1 MRISDFNTN
10 NKGTTTMDYKDYYEI
25 LGVKKEASQDEIK
38 RAYRKLA
45 RKYHPDVS
53 KESDAETRFKE
64 VGEAYEVLKDPE
76 KREAYDQLGDNWQAG
91 QGGFEPPPGWEQNFD
106 FGGGGYT
113 QGSAHDYSSFFE
125 DLFGGGQATGGKYYH
140 SGAGHTGFRAKGE
153 NVRARVMI
161 DLEDSLNGTT
171 RTFTLQMPEVN
182 EQGQITSKQRT
193 LKVKIPKG
201 IKEGQTIRLGK
212 QGNPGLG
219 GGERGDLLLE
229 VGFNPHRLYTIE
241 NKDIYL
247 NVPIAP
253 WEATLGAK
261 IEVPTPTGSKVGM
274 KVPPDSQ
281 QGRKLRLKGHGL
293 PGKNAGDF
301 YVVLQI
307 VLPPSSDPKVKA
319 ANEKMRDEIDFN
331 PRSYLF

>member
-1 MRISDFNTN
+1 ME
-10 NKGTTTMDYKDYYEI
+10 YKDYYKI
-25 LGVKKEASQDEIK
+25 LGVDKGASQSEIK

-53 KESDAETRFKE
+53 KEADAEIKFKE

-76 KREAYDQLGDNWQAG
+76 KREAYDQLGSNWKAG
-91 QGGFEPPPGWEQNFD
+91 QEGFRPPPDWEQNFD

-113 QGSAHDYSSFFE
+113 QGSTHDYSSFFE
-125 DLFGGGQATGGKYYH
+125 DLFGGGH
-140 SGAGHTGFRAKGE
+140 SGQQYYQSGSAGRGGFQSRGE

-161 DLEDSLNGTT
+161 NLEDSLNGSPQSI
-171 RTFTLQMPEVN
+171 TLQMPEVN
-182 EQGQITSKQRT
+182 DQGQVINKQRT

-212 QGNPGLG
+212 QGNPGMG

-229 VGFNPHRLYTIE
+229 VAFNLHRLYSVDG
-241 NKDIYL
+241 KDIYL
-247 NVPIAP
+247 NVPVAP
-253 WEATLGAK
+253 WEMTLGAK
-261 IEVPTPTGSKVGM
+261 IDVPTPDGKKVGM

-281 QGRKLRLKGHGL
+281 HGRKLRLKGKGI

-307 VLPPSSDPKVKA
+307 SLPPSSLAKVKEL
-319 ANEKMRDEIDFN
+319 NEKMRDEIDFN

>member
-1 MRISDFNTN
+1 ME
-10 NKGTTTMDYKDYYEI
+10 YKDYYKI
-25 LGVKKEASQDEIK
+25 LGVDKGASQSEIK

-53 KESDAETRFKE
+53 KEADAEIKFKE

-76 KREAYDQLGDNWQAG
+76 KREAYDQLGSNWKAG
-91 QGGFEPPPGWEQNFD
+91 QEGFRPPPDWEQNFD

-113 QGSAHDYSSFFE
+113 QGSTHDYSSFFE
-125 DLFGGGQATGGKYYH
+125 DLFGGGH
-140 SGAGHTGFRAKGE
+140 SGQQYYQSGSAGRGGFQSRGE

-161 DLEDSLNGTT
+161 NLEDSLNGSTQNI
-171 RTFTLQMPEVN
+171 TLQMPEVN
-182 EQGQITSKQRT
+182 DQGQVINKQRT

-212 QGNPGLG
+212 QGNPGMG

-229 VGFNPHRLYTIE
+229 VAFNPHRLYSVDG
-241 NKDIYL
+241 KDIYL
-247 NVPIAP
+247 NVPVAP
-253 WEATLGAK
+253 WEMTLGAK
-261 IEVPTPTGSKVGM
+261 IDVPTPDGKKVGM

-281 QGRKLRLKGHGL
+281 HGRKLRLKGKGI

-307 VLPPSSDPKVKA
+307 SLPPSSLAKVKEL
-319 ANEKMRDEIDFN
+319 NEKMRDEIDFN